1 MTDFTTKPL
10 TPDTWP
16 AFAALVERHNGVWSG
31 CWCLGFHAER
41 ETRGYE
47 VRRELKFAKLQSGET
62 QSALVFAGETC
73 VGWCQFGP
81 AETLQKIKNKKAYDA
96 GATALPNWRIT
107 CFFVDR
113 QWRGKGVAAVA
124 LAGAVE
130 QIAQL
135 GGGSIESYP
144 EEVEGRSTSSSFL
157 HHATLGMFER
167 LGFARD
173 RKIGKD
179 RWVVRRT
186 I

>member
-1 MTDFTTKPL
+1 MTEFITKPL
-10 TPDTWP
+10 TLDTWP

-31 CWCLGFHAER
+31 CWCIGFHAER
-41 ETRGYE
+41 ETQGYE
-47 VRRELKFAKLQSGET
+47 VRRELKLAKVRLGET
-62 QSALVFAGETC
+62 QSALVFAGDTC

-81 AETLQKIKNKKAYDA
+81 TETLPKIKNRKVYEA
-96 GATALPNWRIT
+96 GLSALPDWRIT

-124 LAGAVE
+124 LAGALE
-130 QIAQL
+130 EIRGL

-144 EEVEGRSTSSSFL
+144 EDVEGRETSSSFL
-157 HHATLGMFER
+157 HNATVGMFER

-173 RKIGKD
+173 RRIGKD